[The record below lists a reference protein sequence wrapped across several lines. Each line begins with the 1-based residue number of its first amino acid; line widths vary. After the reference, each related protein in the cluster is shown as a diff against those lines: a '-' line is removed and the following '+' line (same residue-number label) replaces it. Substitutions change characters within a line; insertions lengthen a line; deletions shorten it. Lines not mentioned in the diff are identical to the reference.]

1 MAGGREVDEPLG
13 RCAIAR
19 GFAAGAPPTRTR
31 MRRTLG
37 FTPHHG
43 GHGMPLLVIQY
54 TANIGTDVT
63 ALCRKLA
70 ETLLSVRDEQ
80 GGQVY
85 PEGGLKVMAF
95 PATHYAVGDG
105 KHDEHAFMYFMLRI
119 IEGRSEAVVKETG
132 DRIMQTIREHI
143 EPVFS
148 RSPIGVT
155 FHLEL
160 QPIATPKPIVMAYE
174 GRHNNLRAIYGR

>member
-1 MAGGREVDEPLG
+1 MEGGWAIDEPERPG
-13 RCAIAR
+13 AINIAVPAR
-19 GFAAGAPPTRTR
+19 SEEKSV
-31 MRRTLG
+31 
-37 FTPHHG
+37 
-43 GHGMPLLVIQY
+43 PLIIVQY
-54 TANIGTDVT
+54 TANIRTDMT

-70 ETLLSVRDEQ
+70 TTLLSIRDEQ
-80 GGQVY
+80 LAQVY
-85 PEGGLKVMAF
+85 PEGGLKVMAY

-105 KHDEHAFMYFMLRI
+105 LHDDHAFIYVNLRI
-119 IEGRSEAVVKETG
+119 VAGRSEAVVRNTG
-132 DRIMQTIREHI
+132 ERIMDSIREHI

-160 QPIATPKPIVMAYE
+160 QPVEKPGPIIMAYE